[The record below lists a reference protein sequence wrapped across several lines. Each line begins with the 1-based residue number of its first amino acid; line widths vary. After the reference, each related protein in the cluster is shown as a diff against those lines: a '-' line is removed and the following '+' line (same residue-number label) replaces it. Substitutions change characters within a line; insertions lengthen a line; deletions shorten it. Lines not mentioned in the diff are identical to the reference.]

1 MKTLLVLLGPTGV
14 GKTELSLNIAE
25 YYNSPILSI
34 DSRQLYKGIEV
45 GTAAATEDQKRRV
58 KHYFVGTLN
67 IDEYYSVSDYET
79 HAISLL
85 EELFKEHNVIVATGG
100 SMMYVDALCYGID
113 SLPEVDAE
121 LRNRLYLEYEE
132 KGLEPILAQLKLL
145 DPVHYNEVDKKNY
158 KRVIHALEICLMTGQ
173 PYSSLRTQTKKQR
186 PFQIIR
192 VGLERD
198 REELYDRINNRVDL
212 MVDNGL
218 LDEAKHF
225 YPQKELNALNTVGYK
240 EIFKYLDGE
249 WDLTTAIEKIKKNT
263 RVYSRQQMRWFKK
276 DDHTYWINLS
286 NINES
291 KAFEQI
297 ISLIDK

>member
-45 GTAAATEDQKRRV
+45 GTAAATEEQKRRV

-85 EELFKEHNVIVATGG
+85 EELFKGHNVIVATGG

-198 REELYDRINNRVDL
+198 REELYERINNRVDF
-212 MVDNGL
+212 MVENGL

-291 KAFEQI
+291 KAFQQI